1 MNTSGRSWIV
11 LGGLFGGLAVITG
24 AFGAHGLEKVLTA
37 DQLETY
43 EVAVRY
49 QMYHA
54 LALVLVGLLA
64 QRSSRLLSL
73 AGSMFVLGILLFS
86 GLLYALVFTGLTKL
100 GMIVPLGGLAF
111 IAGWIL
117 LAAAGCCGA
126 RPENRP

>member
-1 MNTSGRSWIV
+1 MNTSGRTWIV

-24 AFGAHGLEKVLTA
+24 AFGAHGLEKMLTA

-64 QRSSRLLSL
+64 TRPSRLLSL

-86 GLLYALVFTGLTKL
+86 GLLYALVFTGLTRL

-111 IAGWIL
+111 IAGWFL
-117 LAAAGCCGA
+117 LAAAGCCPA
-126 RPENRP
+126 RPEHRT

>member
-1 MNTSGRSWIV
+1 MNASGRTWIV
-11 LGGLFGGLAVITG
+11 LGGLFGGLGVVAG
-24 AFGAHGLEKVLTA
+24 AFGAHGLEKHLSP

-64 QRSSRLLSL
+64 QRPSRMLAL
-73 AGSMFVLGILLFS
+73 AGSMFVLGILIFS
-86 GLLYALVFTGLTKL
+86 GLLYVLVFTGVTKL

-111 IAGWIL
+111 IAGWFS
-117 LAAAGCCGA
+117 LAAAA
-126 RPENRP
+126 LRRD